1 MASIEQNLQRN
12 RQVQTEPQP
21 QASGQAPASYGP
33 GGEPQYP
40 TYSRFLATPLPLIA
54 TYQPDALRQ
63 FYRGGVPQQRIFP
76 RNG

>member
-1 MASIEQNLQRN
+1 MASIKESTVTPQIESTFQTA
-12 RQVQTEPQP
+12 TEPV
-21 QASGQAPASYGP
+21 STITGP
-33 GGEPQYP
+33 GAEPTFP
-40 TYSRFLATPLPLIA
+40 TRSRFLTSPLPIIS

>member
-1 MASIEQNLQRN
+1 MPTIKESTATPQIEKAL
-12 RQVQTEPQP
+12 EPV
-21 QASGQAPASYGP
+21 SSAPASTMGP
-33 GGEPQYP
+33 GAEPTFP
-40 TYSRFLATPLPLIA
+40 NRSRFLTSPLPIIS